1 MRRFWLF
8 LGAMALS
15 ATLTL
20 GCTPRGGNVPATNG
34 QASSAPVAANAEAAS
49 TDYACDELPL
59 ERAGVSLHLG
69 RIQMEGTKSTRDIL
83 LVHGVT
89 YSSHEFDIDYQD
101 YSLARFLARQ
111 GYTVWLLDI
120 AGFGHSGEVEDGFMP
135 DSQYASEDINAAV
148 ERIVEETGR
157 EKVDVLG
164 WSWGT
169 ITTSL
174 YAKNHPEHL
183 GKLVLYAPILSGIG
197 AADVEEPFHH
207 NTWEHAASDFQMT
220 EDGAYDLSITDPVII
235 EEFCSSCWH
244 HDGESSPNGGRRDIC
259 IPQDE
264 RLIDLKAISVPTL
277 LVHGDADPYLN
288 YSLLEGALDELPEG
302 SERVVIH
309 GGSHVVMIEAPY
321 YHEFQGAV
329 AGFLGSDVI

>member
-1 MRRFWLF
+1 MP
-8 LGAMALS
+8 
-15 ATLTL
+15 TD
-20 GCTPRGGNVPATNG
+20 
-34 QASSAPVAANAEAAS
+34 AEVVS
-49 TDYACDELPL
+49 VSYDCDELPL
-59 ERAGVSLHLG
+59 ERAGVSLYLG
-69 RIQMEGTKSTRDIL
+69 RIQVEGAKPTRDIL

-101 YSLARFLARQ
+101 YSLAHFLARQ
-111 GYTVWLLDI
+111 GYAVWSLDI
-120 AGFGHSGEVEDGFMP
+120 AGFGHSGEVEDGFLP

-148 ERIVEETGR
+148 ERIVEETGHD
-157 EKVDVLG
+157 KVDVLG

-183 GKLVLYAPILSGIG
+183 GRLVLYAPILSGVG

-207 NTWEHAASDFQMT
+207 NTWEHAASDFQMKN
-220 EDGAYDLSITDPVII
+220 DGTYDLSVTDPVVI
-235 EEFCSSCWH
+235 EEFCSTCWH

-259 IPQDE
+259 VPQDE
-264 RLIDLKAISVPTL
+264 LLIDLKAISVPTL
-277 LVHGDADPYLN
+277 LIHGDADPYLN
-288 YSLLEGALDELPEG
+288 YDLLERALDELPEG
-302 SERVVIH
+302 SEHVVIH

-329 AGFLGSDVI
+329 AGFLGGDVNA